1 MRRKFFGSAG
11 ALPSRKNYSP
21 LATRC
26 RFWLGRSLALPFIP
40 SPVPRP
46 TPRSV
51 FVPCPMSPAPLK
63 SVRVDE
69 LRKMRYGFM
78 GKTQI
83 DG

>member
-1 MRRKFFGSAG
+1 MLRKFFGSAG

-26 RFWLGRSLALPFIP
+26 RFGSAGASP
-40 SPVPRP
+40 SQFRPPSRVPRP
-46 TPRSV
+46 VLFLSL
-51 FVPCPMSPAPLK
+51 APLK